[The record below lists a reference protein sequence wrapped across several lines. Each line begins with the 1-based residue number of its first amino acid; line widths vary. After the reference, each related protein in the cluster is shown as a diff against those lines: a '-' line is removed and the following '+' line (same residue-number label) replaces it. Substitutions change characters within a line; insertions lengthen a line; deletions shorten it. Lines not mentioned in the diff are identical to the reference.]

1 MQKRFLGLLFSA
13 MLVAAACGAA
23 TTSPSAATTAPESAT
38 PSAAESAAPAS
49 APPTSVDLTGTTYKA
64 EAAGSTGGTVVMAE
78 WQTVSTM
85 NPYYAAANADLEAS
99 APSLEALIDTA
110 QDLKYVPEMVTD
122 VPTADNGG
130 AVVNGDNMDVTYH
143 LKPGMKW
150 SDGQPITCADL
161 EATWKWVMDPDQ
173 AGLYVGTTGFDQ
185 ITAIDGGTGSDCV
198 VHYKGIYGGYLG
210 QFSNQTPVLPKH
222 YIEKFSV
229 KDAPKKLYPL
239 SDPTSGVYSGPFI
252 PQAID
257 PAAQITY
264 VPNPNAAT
272 VYGHAPY
279 LDKLIFKYYGDSAPM
294 IQGFR
299 AGEID
304 MAQDLS
310 DSDVP
315 QLTDIPDAQKK
326 IQDQLFNES
335 NYFNNKRFKE
345 KFGDDYKTIIRA
357 IMTTIDVN
365 AVITGPMNGT
375 VTRAKSFVSPLLWF
389 YKDEPSTTGNGD
401 AATAN
406 AMLDAAGWVPGSDG
420 VRAKNGKKLEIE
432 YCTTTRQYRIDAITL
447 IASQLAPIGV
457 KATVVVKAAQPDVF
471 GGWNQVPNDQDCN
484 TQHGNFDVVMH
495 GFTSSQDPTAS
506 YLTYSTKGIPDP
518 APHQGGNETRIS
530 IPEMDAAFDTIVHT
544 IDTAKIKDAYVTIQD
559 IYASDQN
566 TFEVPFFNHVNVW
579 LLSPKLHNMVGNPST
594 AEAEWN
600 TEDWWIEK

>member
-1 MQKRFLGLLFSA
+1 VSTAEGSTAPGASA
-13 MLVAAACGAA
+13 GAPATAAP
-23 TTSPSAATTAPESAT
+23 PSAAPSTA
-38 PSAAESAAPAS
+38 
-49 APPTSVDLTGTTYKA
+49 VDLTGTSYQA
-64 EAAGSTGGTVVMAE
+64 EAAGTTGGTVVMAE

-85 NPYYAAANADLEAS
+85 NPYYAAANADVEAT
-99 APSLEALIDTA
+99 APSLEALVDTA
-110 QDLKYVPEMVTD
+110 QDLKYVPTMVTE
-122 VPTADNGG
+122 VPTVDNGG
-130 AVVNGDNMDVTYH
+130 AVLNGDNMDVTWH

-161 EATWKWVMDPDQ
+161 EATWKWVMDKDQ
-173 AGLYVGTTGFDQ
+173 AGLWAGTVGFDQ

-198 VHYKGIYGGYLG
+198 VHYKGVYGAYIG

-222 YIEKFSV
+222 YIETVPV
-229 KDAPKKLYPL
+229 KDAAKKLYPL
-239 SDPTSGVYSGPFI
+239 SDPGSAVWSGPFI

-264 VPNPNAAT
+264 IPNPNAAT
-272 VYGHAPY
+272 IYGHAPY

-315 QLTDIPDAQKK
+315 QLTDIPDAQKL
-326 IQDQLFNES
+326 IQDQLFNEG

-357 IMTTIDVN
+357 IMTAIDVN

-401 AATAN
+401 IATAKTT
-406 AMLDAAGWVPGSDG
+406 LDAAGWVPGSDG
-420 VRAKNGKKLEIE
+420 VREKNGKKLEIE
-432 YCTTTRQYRIDAITL
+432 YCTTSRQYRIDAITL
-447 IASQLAPIGV
+447 IASQLAPLGV
-457 KATVVVKAAQPDVF
+457 KAKVVVKPAVPDVF
-471 GGWNQVPNDQDCN
+471 GGWNQVPADQDCN
-484 TQHGNFDVVMH
+484 TSRGNFDVVMH
-495 GFTSSQDPTAS
+495 GFTSSQDPTAP
-506 YLTYSTKGIPDP
+506 YLTYSSKGNPDI

-530 IPEMDAAFDTIVHT
+530 IPAMDAAWETIVHT
-544 IDTAKIKDAYVTIQD
+544 LDTEKIKDAYATIQD

-579 LLSPKLHNMVGNPST
+579 LLNPKLHNMVGNPTT
-594 AEAEWN
+594 AEADWN

>member
-1 MQKRFLGLLFSA
+1 MHKRFFGLLFSA
-13 MLVAAACGAA
+13 MLVAAACGG
-23 TTSPSAATTAPESAT
+23 TTSSGAPSTGAS
-38 PSAAESAAPAS
+38 APAS
-49 APPTSVDLTGTTYKA
+49 ETPASVGPSVLPSTAVDLTGTSYKA
-64 EAAGSTGGTVVMAE
+64 EAAGKTGGTVVMAE

-85 NPYYAAANADLEAS
+85 NPYYASANADIEAA
-99 APSLEALIDTA
+99 APSLEALVDTA
-110 QDLKYVPEMVTD
+110 QDLKYIPTMVTE
-122 VPTADNGG
+122 VPTPDNGG
-130 AVVNGDNMDVTYH
+130 AKVTGDNMDVTWH

-161 EATWKWVMDPDQ
+161 EATWKWVMDKDQ
-173 AGLYVGTTGFDQ
+173 AGLYGGTTGFDQ
-185 ITAIDGGTGSDCV
+185 ITGIDGATGTDCV
-198 VHYKGIYGGYLG
+198 IHYKGIYGGYIS
-210 QFSNQTPVLPKH
+210 QFSNQTPVLPAH
-222 YIEKFSV
+222 YISKFPV
-229 KDAPKKLYPL
+229 KDASKKLYPL
-239 SDPTSGVYSGPFI
+239 ADPTSGVYSGPFM
-252 PQAID
+252 PQTID

-279 LDKLIFKYYGDSAPM
+279 IDKLIFKYYGDSAAM

-315 QLTDIPDAQKK
+315 QLTDIPDDQKK
-326 IQDQLFNES
+326 IQDQLFNEG

-345 KFGDDYKTIIRA
+345 KFGDDYKSIIRA
-357 IMTTIDVN
+357 IMLTIDVK

-389 YKDEPSTTGNGD
+389 YKDEPTNTGNGD
-401 AATAN
+401 IESAKKL
-406 AMLDAAGWVPGSDG
+406 LDAAGWVPGADG
-420 VRAKNGKKLEIE
+420 IRAKGGKKLEIE

-447 IASQLAPIGV
+447 IASQLLPLGV
-457 KATVVVKAAQPDVF
+457 KAKVVSKPAQPDVF

-506 YLTYSTKGIPDP
+506 YLTYSSKGIPDAP
-518 APHQGGNETRIS
+518 PHQGGNETRIS
-530 IPEMDAAFDTIVHT
+530 IPEMDAAWETIVHT
-544 IDTAKIKDAYVTIQD
+544 LDTSKIKDAYATVQD

-579 LLSPKLHNMVGNPST
+579 LLNPKLHNFVGNPST
-594 AEAEWN
+594 AEADWN
-600 TEDWWIEK
+600 TEDWWVAQ